1 MPKVLTTADVS
12 GFRERLCAAAETL
25 FAAHGPESVTM
36 RQLASVL
43 GVSPMT
49 PYRYFKDKD
58 EILAAVRAA
67 AFGRFADALEA
78 ARDGGGLPL
87 LVSQRV
93 ADAYVAFALEQPQAY
108 RLMFDLSQPTEDQYP
123 ALAAE
128 AARARRTMTAH
139 VRDLIEA
146 GVLEGD
152 ADMIG
157 HVFWASLHGT
167 IVLQL
172 AGKLSPGIDPAALR
186 EAVFVALA
194 RGFGVQ
200 QRSAST

>member
-1 MPKVLTTADVS
+1 MPKVLTIADVS

-25 FAAHGPESVTM
+25 FAAHGPDSVTM

-49 PYRYFKDKD
+49 PYRYFRDKD

-67 AFGRFADALEA
+67 AFTRFAETLEA
-78 ARDGGGLPL
+78 ARNGGGAPL
-87 LVSQRV
+87 IVSQRV

-123 ALAAE
+123 ALAA
-128 AARARRTMTAH
+128 AASRARLTMTAH

-152 ADMIG
+152 PDMIG
-157 HVFWASLHGT
+157 NVFWAALHGT

-172 AGKLSPGIDPAALR
+172 AGKLSSDIDPGKLR
-186 EAVFVALA
+186 DTAFLALA
-194 RGFGVQ
+194 RGFGVV
-200 QRSAST
+200 T